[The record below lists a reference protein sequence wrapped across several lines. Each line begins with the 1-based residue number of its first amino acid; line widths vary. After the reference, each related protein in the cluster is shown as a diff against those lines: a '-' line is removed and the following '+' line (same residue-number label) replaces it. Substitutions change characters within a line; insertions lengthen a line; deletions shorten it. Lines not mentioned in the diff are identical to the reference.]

1 MTLGI
6 WDQILF
12 KVPDHLL
19 SSYQDWILLSFHDT
33 HNLDNLDFGRQE
45 VAGGGA
51 GEVLEEGGESTQPR
65 YLSRLEGLQNRI
77 WQTGLVHPLI
87 VQTTSKSTQSSA
99 NDLCLC
105 KHSLNLNKCVKCEI
119 YIFEGFKWP
128 I

>member
-1 MTLGI
+1 M
-6 WDQILF
+6 
-12 KVPDHLL
+12 
-19 SSYQDWILLSFHDT
+19 
-33 HNLDNLDFGRQE
+33 
-45 VAGGGA
+45 AGGGA

-105 KHSLNLNKCVKCEI
+105 KDSLNLNKRVKCENLI
-119 YIFEGFKWP
+119 LFLPAYLTFPRGP
-128 I
+128 